1 LRFFNNFFTGEAG
14 MQKVTRRLLM
24 VVAGISAVSSIFG
37 ADQPSIQQ
45 KGGSSGAVFVMTN
58 DAANNEVISYER
70 TPDGQLFVGGRF
82 ATGGRGSG
90 GTGDPLQSQGS
101 LTLSQNGSLL
111 FAANAGSGTVS
122 VFRVKD
128 ATLKLLDQ
136 APSGGSEPLAI
147 AQNGSLVYVLNGAA
161 AGTVVGFRWDDKQL
175 GQIPNAISYLSATS
189 AGGSSITISPDGTV
203 LVVTERLTNNIDTFK
218 INADGTL
225 TPIVVNTSTAPG
237 VFSAAFAPEGTV
249 IVSETG
255 PAGGTNASALSS
267 YTVLANGKLSAV
279 SQSVPTLGAA
289 NCWNAVAPNGKWV
302 YVSNAGSNTVSGF
315 NIGSG
320 GALTPIG
327 STVLGI
333 NPAGSGNLD
342 IAVSSDSQYV
352 YTLNSAAGTI
362 SIFGIQKDGS
372 LTPLGQIGGLPQAVG
387 FNGIAAL

>member
-1 LRFFNNFFTGEAG
+1 
-14 MQKVTRRLLM
+14 MQAVTRRMLM
-24 VVAGISAVSSIFG
+24 VLAGVSAVSSILA
-37 ADQPSIQQ
+37 ADQPSIKQ
-45 KGGSSGAVFVMTN
+45 KGGTSGAVFVMTN

-82 ATGGRGSG
+82 DTGGRGSG

-101 LTLSQNGSLL
+101 LTLSQNQSLL

-122 VFRVKD
+122 VFRVKG

-136 APSGGSEPLAI
+136 TPSGGSEPLSI
-147 AQNGSLVYVLNGAA
+147 AQNGSLVFVLNGAA

-175 GQIPNAISYLSATS
+175 RQIPNSVAYLSGTS
-189 AGGSSITISPDGTV
+189 AGGSSITISPDGKF
-203 LVVTERLTNNIDTFK
+203 LVVTERLTNDIDTFQ

-225 TPIVVNTSTAPG
+225 MPIVVNTSTAPG
-237 VFSAAFAPEGTV
+237 VFSAKFAPEGTV

-255 PAGGTNASALSS
+255 PAGASNASALSS
-267 YTVLANGKLSAV
+267 YNVLANGKLSAV
-279 SQSVPTLGAA
+279 SQSVPTLGNA
-289 NCWNAVAPNGKWV
+289 NCWNAIAPNGKWV
-302 YVSNAGSNTVSGF
+302 YVSNAASNTVSGF
-315 NIGSG
+315 TIGQNGS
-320 GALTPIG
+320 LTPIG

-342 IAVSSDSQYV
+342 IAVSSDSEYV

-372 LTPLGQIGGLPQAVG
+372 LTTLGQIGGLPKAVG

>member
-1 LRFFNNFFTGEAG
+1 

-24 VVAGISAVSSIFG
+24 MAAGVGALTSLFG
-37 ADQPSIQQ
+37 ADQPSIKQ
-45 KGGSSGAVFVMTN
+45 KGGSAGAVFIMTN
-58 DAANNEVISYER
+58 DAATNEIISYER

-82 ATGGRGSG
+82 ETGGRGSG

-101 LTLSQNGSLL
+101 LTLSQNHSLL

-136 APSGGSEPLAI
+136 VPSGGSEPLSV

-161 AGTVVGFRWDDKQL
+161 AGTVVAFRWDDKQL
-175 GQIPNAISYLSATS
+175 RQIPNAIYYLSATS
-189 AGGSSITISPDGTV
+189 AGGSSITVSPDGKV
-203 LVVTERLTNNIDTFK
+203 LVVTERLTNSIDTFN

-225 TPIVVNTSTAPG
+225 TPIVVNVSAAPG
-237 VFSAAFAPEGTV
+237 VFSARFAPAGTV

-255 PAGGTNASALSS
+255 AANATNGSAISAYS
-267 YTVLANGKLSAV
+267 VLANGQLSAV

-289 NCWNAVAPNGKWV
+289 NCWNAIAPNGKWV

-315 NIGSG
+315 SISST
-320 GALTPIG
+320 GALTPLG

-342 IAVSSDSQYV
+342 IAVSADSAYV

-362 SIFGIQKDGS
+362 SIFGIQADGS
-372 LTPLGQIGGLPQAVG
+372 LTTLGQIGGLPKAVG

>member
-1 LRFFNNFFTGEAG
+1 

-24 VVAGISAVSSIFG
+24 MAAGVGALTSLFG
-37 ADQPSIQQ
+37 ADQPSIKQ
-45 KGGSSGAVFVMTN
+45 KGGSAGAVFIMTN
-58 DAANNEVISYER
+58 DAATNEIISYER

-82 ATGGRGSG
+82 ETGGRGSG

-101 LTLSQNGSLL
+101 LTLSQNHSLL

-136 APSGGSEPLAI
+136 VPSGGSEPLSV

-161 AGTVVGFRWDDKQL
+161 AGTVVAFRWDDKQL
-175 GQIPNAISYLSATS
+175 RQIPNAIYYLSATS
-189 AGGSSITISPDGTV
+189 AGGSSITVSPDGKV
-203 LVVTERLTNNIDTFK
+203 LVVTERLTNSIDTFN

-225 TPIVVNTSTAPG
+225 TPIVVNVSAAPG
-237 VFSAAFAPEGTV
+237 VFSARFAPAGTV

-255 PAGGTNASALSS
+255 AANATNGSAISS
-267 YTVLANGKLSAV
+267 YSVLSNGQLSAV

-289 NCWNAVAPNGKWV
+289 NCWNAIAPNGKWV

-315 NIGSG
+315 SISST
-320 GALTPIG
+320 GALTPLG

-342 IAVSSDSQYV
+342 IAVSADSAYV

-362 SIFGIQKDGS
+362 SIFGIQADGS
-372 LTPLGQIGGLPQAVG
+372 LTTLGQIGGLPKAVG